1 MQSATPWPCVSNFL
15 CLTVTALWYFDKVQL
30 NFYIYVQMCLL
41 LTAVSRT
48 VTQLYT
54 YDTVTCM
61 CSKPVKNFEIL
72 VCPVVTQYIKIQV
85 LTN

>member
-1 MQSATPWPCVSNFL
+1 
-15 CLTVTALWYFDKVQL
+15 
-30 NFYIYVQMCLL
+30 MCLL

-61 CSKPVKNFEIL
+61 CSKLVKNSEIL
-72 VCPVVTQYIKIQV
+72 ICPVVTQYIKIQA

>member
-1 MQSATPWPCVSNFL
+1 
-15 CLTVTALWYFDKVQL
+15 
-30 NFYIYVQMCLL
+30 MCLL

-61 CSKPVKNFEIL
+61 CSKIL
-72 VCPVVTQYIKIQV
+72 ICPEVAWYIKIQA

>member
-1 MQSATPWPCVSNFL
+1 
-15 CLTVTALWYFDKVQL
+15 
-30 NFYIYVQMCLL
+30 MCLL
-41 LTAVSRT
+41 LTVVSRI

-61 CSKPVKNFEIL
+61 CSKLVKNFEMLI
-72 VCPVVTQYIKIQV
+72 CPEVIQYIQIQA

>member
-1 MQSATPWPCVSNFL
+1 
-15 CLTVTALWYFDKVQL
+15 
-30 NFYIYVQMCLL
+30 MCLL

-61 CSKPVKNFEIL
+61 CSKLVKNLEMLIH
-72 VCPVVTQYIKIQV
+72 PVVTWYIQIQA
-85 LTN
+85 LTNYLERSTQREKHPTDH

>member
-1 MQSATPWPCVSNFL
+1 
-15 CLTVTALWYFDKVQL
+15 
-30 NFYIYVQMCLL
+30 MCLL
-41 LTAVSRT
+41 LTVVSRT

-61 CSKPVKNFEIL
+61 CSKLMKNFEIL
-72 VCPVVTQYIKIQV
+72 ICPEVTEVTQYIQTQA

>member
-1 MQSATPWPCVSNFL
+1 
-15 CLTVTALWYFDKVQL
+15 
-30 NFYIYVQMCLL
+30 MCLL

-54 YDTVTCM
+54 YDTLTCM
-61 CSKPVKNFEIL
+61 CSKLKKNLEIL
-72 VCPVVTQYIKIQV
+72 IYPVVTQYIQIQA